1 MGSCQEGSQPN
12 GTRNTDIY
20 KEQCTIKKKYK
31 VINLIGVGRMLWG
44 MLDSTI

>member
-20 KEQCTIKKKYK
+20 KEQCTIRKKYK